1 MYRDRLS
8 KCRCLS
14 CRKQYIDFM
23 LFCSCTIL
31 LLSTYLA
38 ENVDSDCRGN
48 KVVSFGI
55 MTVSPLLNFIHP
67 LPLVVL
73 YKLQVQKRAYS
84 RYQFNSV
91 FVMSLSYLPCLSSL
105 LLNAVCRMH
114 LPSLK
119 LQFPGI
125 MRALICY
132 RNKVTAFFIKYFS
145 TLAFAPQ
152 RCYFTR

>member
-1 MYRDRLS
+1 MPKTSVPILNYSVYLESQYCKKQLYFSQRKEHWDNRFFFTLNLTSESVYRDRLS

-23 LFCSCTIL
+23 LFCSYTIL

-105 LLNAVCRMH
+105 L
-114 LPSLK
+114 
-119 LQFPGI
+119 Q
-125 MRALICY
+125 
-132 RNKVTAFFIKYFS
+132 
-145 TLAFAPQ
+145 
-152 RCYFTR
+152 

>member
-1 MYRDRLS
+1 MPKTSVPILNYSVYLESQYCKKQLYFSQWKEHWDNSFFFTLNLTSQSVYRDRLS
-8 KCRCLS
+8 ECRCVS

-23 LFCSCTIL
+23 LFCSYTIL

-55 MTVSPLLNFIHP
+55 MTVSTLLNFIQP

-105 LLNAVCRMH
+105 L
-114 LPSLK
+114 
-119 LQFPGI
+119 Q
-125 MRALICY
+125 
-132 RNKVTAFFIKYFS
+132 
-145 TLAFAPQ
+145 
-152 RCYFTR
+152 

>member
-1 MYRDRLS
+1 MPKTSVPILNYSVYLESQYCKKQLYFSQRKEHWDNRFFLLWILPQSVYRDRLS

-23 LFCSCTIL
+23 LFCSYTIL

-48 KVVSFGI
+48 KAVSFGI

-105 LLNAVCRMH
+105 L
-114 LPSLK
+114 
-119 LQFPGI
+119 Q
-125 MRALICY
+125 
-132 RNKVTAFFIKYFS
+132 
-145 TLAFAPQ
+145 
-152 RCYFTR
+152 

>member
-1 MYRDRLS
+1 MPKTSVPILNYSVYLESQYCKKQLYFSQRKEHWDNRSFFTLNLTSQSVYRDRLS

-23 LFCSCTIL
+23 LFCSYTIL

-38 ENVDSDCRGN
+38 ENVDSDCREN

-105 LLNAVCRMH
+105 L
-114 LPSLK
+114 
-119 LQFPGI
+119 Q
-125 MRALICY
+125 
-132 RNKVTAFFIKYFS
+132 
-145 TLAFAPQ
+145 
-152 RCYFTR
+152 

>member
-1 MYRDRLS
+1 MPKTSVPILNYSVYLESQYCKKQLYFSQRKEHWDNRFFFTLNLTSQSVYRDRLS

-23 LFCSCTIL
+23 LFCSYTIL

-105 LLNAVCRMH
+105 L
-114 LPSLK
+114 
-119 LQFPGI
+119 Q
-125 MRALICY
+125 
-132 RNKVTAFFIKYFS
+132 
-145 TLAFAPQ
+145 
-152 RCYFTR
+152 

>member
-1 MYRDRLS
+1 MPKTSVPILNYSVYLESQYCKKQLYFSQRKEHWDNRFFYFESYLTVS
-8 KCRCLS
+8 VSWSAVKCRCLS

-23 LFCSCTIL
+23 LFCSYTIL

-38 ENVDSDCRGN
+38 ENVDSDCREN

-105 LLNAVCRMH
+105 L
-114 LPSLK
+114 
-119 LQFPGI
+119 Q
-125 MRALICY
+125 
-132 RNKVTAFFIKYFS
+132 
-145 TLAFAPQ
+145 
-152 RCYFTR
+152 

>member
-1 MYRDRLS
+1 MPKTSVPILNYSVYLESQYCKKQLYFSQWKEHWDNSFFFTLNLTSQSVYRDRLS
-8 KCRCLS
+8 KCRCVS

-23 LFCSCTIL
+23 LFCSYTIL

-55 MTVSPLLNFIHP
+55 MTVSTLLNFIQP

-105 LLNAVCRMH
+105 L
-114 LPSLK
+114 
-119 LQFPGI
+119 Q
-125 MRALICY
+125 
-132 RNKVTAFFIKYFS
+132 
-145 TLAFAPQ
+145 
-152 RCYFTR
+152 

>member
-1 MYRDRLS
+1 MPKTSVPILNYSVYLESQYCKKQLYFSQRKEHWDNRSFFTLNLTSQSVYRDRLS

-23 LFCSCTIL
+23 LFCSYTIL

-105 LLNAVCRMH
+105 L
-114 LPSLK
+114 
-119 LQFPGI
+119 Q
-125 MRALICY
+125 
-132 RNKVTAFFIKYFS
+132 
-145 TLAFAPQ
+145 
-152 RCYFTR
+152 

>member
-1 MYRDRLS
+1 MPKTSVPILNYSVYLESQYCKKQLYFSQRKEHWDNSFFFTLNLTSQSVYRDRLS
-8 KCRCLS
+8 KCRCVS

-23 LFCSCTIL
+23 LFCSYTIL

-55 MTVSPLLNFIHP
+55 MTVSTLLNFIQP

-105 LLNAVCRMH
+105 L
-114 LPSLK
+114 
-119 LQFPGI
+119 Q
-125 MRALICY
+125 
-132 RNKVTAFFIKYFS
+132 
-145 TLAFAPQ
+145 
-152 RCYFTR
+152 